1 MTRFWRISSVKIR
14 ILHVIRW
21 WGLYALKIV
30 LVFLL
35 FLLLKSIAIIIVAL
49 VDIRVL
55 TSAVFCVTKV
65 KLLILLLQRFV
76 FCVRTASQLVIY
88 RTIIVSIS
96 VRPIIKR
103 MVNNAFRIS
112 FITVKNNITISMA
125 LVLQYV
131 LTICLYLKILKFVL
145 LVVLGYIELFLIIVP
160 ILVLLIKV
168 WILLRSSTLLEQIS
182 SYLAIDPFIRL
193 VAVELMNWLFLMMIR
208 FWTFHLNTD
217 QVITVQQSVRIILKM

>member
-1 MTRFWRISSVKIR
+1 M
-14 ILHVIRW
+14 
-21 WGLYALKIV
+21 
-30 LVFLL
+30 
-35 FLLLKSIAIIIVAL
+35 
-49 VDIRVL
+49 
-55 TSAVFCVTKV
+55 
-65 KLLILLLQRFV
+65 
-76 FCVRTASQLVIY
+76 
-88 RTIIVSIS
+88 SIS

-112 FITVKNNITISMA
+112 FITVINNITISMA

-193 VAVELMNWLFLMMIR
+193 VAIELMN
-208 FWTFHLNTD
+208 
-217 QVITVQQSVRIILKM
+217 